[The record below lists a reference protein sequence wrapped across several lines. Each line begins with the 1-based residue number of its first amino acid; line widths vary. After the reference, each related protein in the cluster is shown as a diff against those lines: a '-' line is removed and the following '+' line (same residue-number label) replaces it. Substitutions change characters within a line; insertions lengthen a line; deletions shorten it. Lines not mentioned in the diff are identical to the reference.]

1 MTDHRLQPSAIVTD
15 EDCAACVFN
24 KPGKNCLR
32 QMNWVWRGET
42 FAATSSEYYSVK
54 NQLASEP
61 LPPEHE
67 GGPPRSFDS
76 LPWDERQKL
85 LKDRLKKYC
94 QKVFQCISTQASDT
108 YDSAATKRIVNLT
121 VLIRK

>member
-1 MTDHRLQPSAIVTD
+1 
-15 EDCAACVFN
+15 
-24 KPGKNCLR
+24 
-32 QMNWVWRGET
+32 MNWVWRGET

-61 LPPEHE
+61 LAPENE
-67 GGPPRSFDS
+67 GGPPRSFDG

-94 QKVFQCISTQASDT
+94 QKVVVSISS
-108 YDSAATKRIVNLT
+108 LT
-121 VLIRK
+121 